1 MILNWLKE
9 PTVYPF
15 KHYDRFI
22 HFEGKE
28 RHFVRRIPGS
38 AICSSDRNSEVKI
51 KTIVWGEPE
60 IKPAEFLFLA
70 NIEAYNLEYYFQ
82 CKFVKLNRECSMR
95 ITQEQFGM
103 LLTDT
108 EENQE
113 NVCPDV
119 RSWNNLNFIWRLSS
133 QRAVNTCRIDYNN
146 HSVIAVQV

>member
-1 MILNWLKE
+1 M
-9 PTVYPF
+9 
-15 KHYDRFI
+15 
-22 HFEGKE
+22 
-28 RHFVRRIPGS
+28 
-38 AICSSDRNSEVKI
+38 KI

-82 CKFVKLNRECSMR
+82 CKFVKLNRECCMR
-95 ITQEQFGM
+95 ITQEQFGI

-119 RSWNNLNFIWRLSS
+119 RSWNNLNSI
-133 QRAVNTCRIDYNN
+133 
-146 HSVIAVQV
+146 